1 MTRDHNP
8 DRRPVPVRPDFGA
21 PSGPATPLSETPT
34 AALAFALGYA
44 CARPQSA
51 NHFGPFCALIE
62 ELSVRETGEAATDAQ
77 LGAWNPASEIGR
89 LLSLLPPDLSRAIV
103 TLYQAQRGQRW
114 HRTGQY
120 RHGSGNSG

>member
-1 MTRDHNP
+1 MTD
-8 DRRPVPVRPDFGA
+8 DRPVPVVPDFGA
-21 PSGPATPLSETPT
+21 ASGPATPLILTPT

-62 ELSVRETGEAATDAQ
+62 EMSRRETGETPTDAQ
-77 LGAWNPASEIGR
+77 LGQWSPASEMGR

-120 RHGSGNSG
+120 RQGSGNSG

>member
-1 MTRDHNP
+1 MTDN
-8 DRRPVPVRPDFGA
+8 RPVPVVPDFGA
-21 PSGPATPLSETPT
+21 AAGPATPLSDTPT

-62 ELSVRETGEAATDAQ
+62 EMSRRETGEAPGPLGRWSPATE
-77 LGAWNPASEIGR
+77 LGR
-89 LLSLLPPDLSRAIV
+89 LLSLLPPDLASSISM
-103 TLYQAQRGQRW
+103 LYQAQRGQRW

-120 RHGSGNSG
+120 RQGSGNSG